1 MAFQPYSG
9 SELIPGRVVA
19 QQRGLLGVITE
30 SGLIQADTAGKLLHT
45 SDPLDRPAIGDWVVC
60 HPRFYERRGTIQ
72 AVLPRTTCF
81 VRKEVGKRTQSQVIA
96 ANIDV
101 AFLVMTTG
109 ADFNLSRLERYLA
122 LTRESGAKPVMVLTK
137 ADLCEDIEQVANAA
151 KTCAPGV
158 DLRIVSSLEGTGLNE
173 ISAYLDG
180 HRTGVMVGSSGAGK
194 STLLNAL
201 MKTDHAATGAVSEY
215 DGQGRHTTTHRE
227 MVSLPSGGLLID
239 TPGMRELGMVNAAE
253 GLAAAFGEFN
263 AEVEEIA
270 QQCRFRDCKHEAEP
284 GCAVRKAREDG
295 KLDERR
301 WNNWLK
307 MKHEILLQEQKNPAG
322 RRAERREQLRLNREA
337 RKAKRHD

>member
-9 SELIPGRVVA
+9 SDLILGRVVS

-30 SGLIQADTAGKLLHT
+30 SGLIQADTAGRLLHT

-60 HPRFYERRGTIQ
+60 QPRFYERRGTIQ
-72 AVLPRTTCF
+72 AVLPRTSCF

-96 ANIDV
+96 ANMDV

-122 LTRESGAKPVMVLTK
+122 LTRESGAKPVIVLTK
-137 ADLCEDIEQVANAA
+137 ADLCEDVEQVAAEVQA
-151 KTCAPGV
+151 CAPEV
-158 DLRIVSSLEGTGLNE
+158 DLRIVSSVQGQGLEE
-173 ISAYLDG
+173 IAAYLDG
-180 HRTGVMVGSSGAGK
+180 QRTGVMVGSSGAGK

-201 MKTDHAATGAVSEY
+201 LKTDYAATGAVSEY

-239 TPGMRELGMVNAAE
+239 TPGMRELGMVNATE
-253 GLAAAFGEFN
+253 GLAAAFGDFA
-263 AEVEEIA
+263 AEIEELA
-270 QQCRFRDCKHEAEP
+270 QQCRFRNCQHEGEP
-284 GCAVRKAREDG
+284 GCAVREACEDG
-295 KLDERR
+295 RLDERR

-307 MKHEILLQEQKNPAG
+307 MTREIAVQQQKNPAG